1 VQRFAHV
8 WASMFA
14 DGQAGVARRRRLL
27 DRLATIAAR
36 GAGGMVLGAILLM
49 LAYLVMICLPLAAPA
64 DVGDARAIAT
74 GDVAVFAFRDA
85 DGSLWRLPTAP
96 GGDAATPA
104 AVVTSGSRA
113 LVAGL
118 DGLHVYDLVRLLD
131 IGTMPERL
139 QPDARWR
146 LRVDAPAALRGLAF
160 DSSASEALAAF
171 IDEDGRLT
179 AVSLGFPSAGPVLE
193 RRWTRDA
200 GAFADGHL
208 LLDAVSQRLLII
220 EGDRFLRW
228 ELGGPEADVP
238 AVVGG
243 QLRGLG
249 AAVGAVAWG
258 PGLETLLVATA
269 DGELH
274 RFDVARRSLPRLGD
288 PLDVGEAVRWMDSER
303 SRRVTALLTRNGQ
316 LRLMVP
322 STGEVLLRTPL
333 KGLPPGQPL
342 SLSADGAWLYSM
354 ARDGGLLWPVRS
366 GSPDTGWRSL
376 WLPQRYGA
384 YDAPAHSWH
393 PEGAAIGVLPKYG
406 LTPLLWG
413 TFKAALYGM
422 VLAVPLALGAAIY
435 TGYFLPTRRRNQ
447 VKPMIE
453 MLEAFPTVVLGFIA
467 GLWLAPLLS
476 QHLFAVL
483 LAVVLLLVLPLLLA
497 VLHLLLQR
505 SERRFLRRPPRLTAV
520 LLAYLLGA
528 LILVALAG
536 DLEAML
542 FDAPLRSWLWD
553 ELGIRYD
560 QRNALLVGLAMGLA
574 VTPVMFSVIEDAIN
588 AVPRSL
594 SDGSLALGATR
605 WQSLA
610 GVVLPAASPAILSAL
625 LIGFARGLGE
635 TMIVLLATG
644 NTPLLEAGPFSG
656 LRSFAATIAAELPE
670 ADAGGEHFR
679 LLFLGALVLF
689 ALTSVL
695 NTVAELFRQ
704 RLRYA
709 YAGR

>member
-1 VQRFAHV
+1 
-8 WASMFA
+8 MLA
-14 DGQAGVARRRRLL
+14 DGQARLARRRRLV

-36 GAGGMVLGAILLM
+36 GAGGMVLGAILLI
-49 LAYLVMICLPLAAPA
+49 LVYLVMICLPLAAPA
-64 DVGDARAIAT
+64 DVDEQREISLDPAS
-74 GDVAVFAFRDA
+74 VFAFRDT
-85 DGSLWRLPTAP
+85 DGSLWRLPRP
-96 GGDAATPA
+96 QGDALTTPA

-113 LVAGL
+113 LVAAA

-146 LRVDAPAALRGLAF
+146 LRVDAPAEARSLAF
-160 DSSASEALAAF
+160 DSNASDALIAF
-171 IDEDGRLT
+171 IDAERRLT
-179 AVSLGFPSAGPVLE
+179 VVSLGFSGDGPVRE
-193 RRWTRDA
+193 RRWTREA
-200 GAFADGHL
+200 GLPPDGHL
-208 LLDAVSQRLLII
+208 LLDAVAQRLLFVS
-220 EGDRFLRW
+220 GDRFLRW
-228 ELGGPEADVP
+228 DLPGPQEGDP
-238 AVVGG
+238 TVVGG
-243 QLRGLG
+243 QLPGLG
-249 AAVGAVAWG
+249 AAVSAVAWG
-258 PGLETLLVATA
+258 PGLETLLLATV

-274 RFDVARRSLPRLGD
+274 RFDVARRSLPRLGE
-288 PLDVGEAVRWMDSER
+288 PMNLGEVAAWMDSER
-303 SRRVTALLTRNGQ
+303 SRRVTALLTRRGD
-316 LRLMVP
+316 LLLMVP
-322 STGEVLLRTPL
+322 STGEVLLRTQL
-333 KGLPPGQPL
+333 DGLPAGQTL
-342 SLSADGAWLYSM
+342 SLSADGAYLYSM
-354 ARDGGLLWPVRS
+354 ARGKGLLWPLRS
-366 GSPDTGWRSL
+366 GSPNTGWRSL

-384 YDAPAHSWH
+384 YDEPVHSWH

-422 VLAVPLALGAAIY
+422 LIAVPLALGAAIY

-476 QHLFAVL
+476 EHLFAVL
-483 LAVVLLLVLPLLLA
+483 LALLLLVVLPLLLA
-497 VLHLLLQR
+497 GAHLLLQHGD
-505 SERRFLRRPPRLTAV
+505 RRFVRRPPRLAAV
-520 LLAYLLGA
+520 LLAYALGSVA
-528 LILVALAG
+528 LVAWAG
-536 DLEAML
+536 ELEAVL
-542 FDAPLRSWLWD
+542 FDAPLRTWLWD

-574 VTPVMFSVIEDAIN
+574 ITPVMFSVIEDAIN

-644 NTPLLEAGPFSG
+644 NTPLLEADPFSG
-656 LRSFAATIAAELPE
+656 LRSLAATIAAELPE
-670 ADAGGEHFR
+670 ADAGSVHFR

-695 NTVAELFRQ
+695 NTIAELFRQ